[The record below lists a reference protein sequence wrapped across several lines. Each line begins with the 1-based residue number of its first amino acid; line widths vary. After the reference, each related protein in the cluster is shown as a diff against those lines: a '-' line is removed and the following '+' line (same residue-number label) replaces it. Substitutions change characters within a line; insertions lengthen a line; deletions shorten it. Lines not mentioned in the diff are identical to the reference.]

1 MLGHDVRT
9 GGLAESVLGAG
20 RELSDF
26 LFLPIGT
33 GIAGAVI
40 LKGEPYGGTAGWGGE
55 IGHIPVFPNGET
67 CACGQIGCLE
77 TYASASAVGRRYSA
91 RVAATSATS
100 GTPASSGASSPPR
113 PFSASPPRLPCLS
126 RPSRSPR

>member
-55 IGHIPVFPNGET
+55 IGHIPVFPDGET
-67 CACGQIGCLE
+67 VCLRPDRLPGDLRLRL
-77 TYASASAVGRRYSA
+77 GRRYSA
-91 RVAATSATS
+91 RVAATSASTPLPPRS
-100 GTPASSGASSPPR
+100 STPATSACPPR
-113 PFSASPPRLPCLS
+113 PCRLS